1 LQKAI
6 SWLKFEL
13 IAKYKKENMK
23 TFLVVG
29 GTSGIGLET
38 TKILSKENRVIV
50 LSRTNRN
57 LDGINNVEF
66 HPADVTKS
74 VEELPEIN
82 DSIDGLVYCPG
93 TINLKP
99 LKSLKLEDFQN
110 DFEINLLGAIKVIN
124 KYFNNLKSA
133 GKSSLVLFSTVA
145 VQTGMP
151 YHASVASSKGAVE
164 GLTRTLAAEF
174 APNIRVN
181 CIAPSITNTPLAEKL
196 LNNEVKFKASED
208 RHPLKRIG
216 SADEIAKTVE
226 FLLSSSTG
234 FITGQ
239 IVKVDGGISSLKI
252 L

>member
-1 LQKAI
+1 MQT
-6 SWLKFEL
+6 
-13 IAKYKKENMK
+13 Y
-23 TFLVVG
+23 LVIG

-38 TKILSKENRVIV
+38 TKLLSQNNRVIV

-74 VEELPEIN
+74 VDELPQIN
-82 DSIDGLVYCPG
+82 DPIDGIVYCPG

-99 LKSLKLEDFQN
+99 LKSLKSEDFQN
-110 DFEINLLGAIKVIN
+110 DFEVNLLGAVKVVN
-124 KYFNNLKSA
+124 KYFTNLKSSRN
-133 GKSSLVLFSTVA
+133 GSIVLFSTVA
-145 VQTGMP
+145 VQTGMT
-151 YHASVASSKGAVE
+151 YHSSVAASKGAVE
-164 GLTRTLAAEF
+164 GLTRSLAAEF

-196 LNNEVKFKASED
+196 LNNEAKLKASED

-216 SADEIAKTVE
+216 SAEEIAKTVE
-226 FLLSSSTG
+226 FLLSSSSG

-239 IVKVDGGISSLKI
+239 IVKVDGGISSVKSI
-252 L
+252 

>member
-1 LQKAI
+1 L
-6 SWLKFEL
+6 
-13 IAKYKKENMK
+13 K

-38 TKILSKENRVIV
+38 TKILSNQNRVIV
-50 LSRTNRN
+50 LSRTYKN
-57 LDGINNVEF
+57 LDGLINVYF
-66 HPADVTKS
+66 HSVDVTKS
-74 VEELPEIN
+74 AEEFPQIDE
-82 DSIDGLVYCPG
+82 SIDGLVYCPG

-110 DFEINLLGAIKVIN
+110 DFEVNVLGAVKVIN

-133 GKSSLVLFSTVA
+133 GKSSIVLFSTVA

-151 YHASVASSKGAVE
+151 YHASIAASKGAVE

-174 APNIRVN
+174 APDILVN
-181 CIAPSITNTPLAEKL
+181 CIAPSITNTPLADKL
-196 LNNEVKFKASED
+196 LNNEAKIKVSEE

-216 SADEIAKTVE
+216 SAEEIAQAVE
-226 FLLSSSTG
+226 FLLSEKSG

-239 IVKVDGGISSLKI
+239 IIKIDGGISSLK
-252 L
+252 LL

>member
-1 LQKAI
+1 MQT
-6 SWLKFEL
+6 
-13 IAKYKKENMK
+13 Y
-23 TFLVVG
+23 LVIG

-38 TKILSKENRVIV
+38 TKLLSQNNRVIV

-74 VEELPEIN
+74 VDELPQIN
-82 DSIDGLVYCPG
+82 DPIDGIVYCPG

-110 DFEINLLGAIKVIN
+110 DFEVNLIGAFKIIN
-124 KYFNNLKSA
+124 KYFSNLKSA
-133 GKSSLVLFSTVA
+133 EKASIVLFSTVA

-151 YHASVASSKGAVE
+151 YHASVAASKGAVE
-164 GLTRTLAAEF
+164 GLTRSLAAEF

-196 LNNEVKFKASED
+196 LNNETKLKASED

-216 SADEIAKTVE
+216 SAEEIAKTVE
-226 FLLSSSTG
+226 FLLSNSSG

-239 IVKVDGGISSLKI
+239 IVKVDGGISSVKSI
-252 L
+252 